1 MEVLRE
7 LTDQH
12 LVNIRNLKKIMEQY
26 EDQQEI
32 FKRFNLLRIVDEQN
46 KWSNVFTNK
55 RRFHRLHLHPRRI
68 QLIQK
73 NL

>member
-12 LVNIRNLKKIMEQY
+12 LLNIRNLKKMLKQY

-32 FKRFNLLRIVDEQN
+32 IEKFNSLKVDNDRN

-55 RRFHRLHLHPRRI
+55 RRFQRLYLHPRRLE
-68 QLIQK
+68 LIQIS
-73 NL
+73 L

>member
-12 LVNIRNLKKIMEQY
+12 LLNIRNLKKMLKQY
-26 EDQQEI
+26 EDQQKIIE
-32 FKRFNLLRIVDEQN
+32 KFNSLKVDNDRN

-55 RRFHRLHLHPRRI
+55 RRFKRLYLHPRRLE
-68 QLIQK
+68 LIQIS
-73 NL
+73 L